1 MIVVTDIKWSFCKDF
16 MEDDFCYLTKAGS
29 LERLTLVFIL
39 MSTHAALSL
48 VMDFCYTQTE
58 KPSQRIEKF
67 FVGCLDFEF
76 EHMGKTFFHRE
87 SSPRT
92 VRDGSESPSGGLHS
106 SGLSFTSGLSSNGL
120 NFTGLNS
127 AGLHLSGPTQD
138 STTRGVKLVSISPLA
153 SPNSTRRAEKMDGT
167 PAGLILRSC
176 FKSRSPNS
184 LWAMLSEH
192 LPRM

>member
-1 MIVVTDIKWSFCKDF
+1 

-184 LWAMLSEH
+184 L
-192 LPRM
+192 